1 LDHFLNENYI
11 KSKLK
16 TVLEFRG
23 FLGVVEMLS
32 VSQVEQA
39 TVVYTN
45 VSIWSK
51 EMVYLFA
58 QKDTI
63 SFAAPASSA

>member
-1 LDHFLNENYI
+1 
-11 KSKLK
+11 
-16 TVLEFRG
+16 
-23 FLGVVEMLS
+23 MLS